1 MVSRR
6 IPQKGE
12 IWHVN
17 GDPVEGK
24 EFKGPH
30 YYLVISPKE
39 LVAALGT
46 AVCVPITSGGGA
58 ARSQSVTVWL
68 DGDSTESGKVTGVAL
83 CYQLRSLDL
92 TARKATY
99 STKVAP
105 HIMDEIL
112 SMVVDLIDPR

>member
-17 GDPVEGK
+17 GDPVSGK

-30 YYLVISPKE
+30 YYLVISVRE

-46 AVCVPITSGGGA
+46 AVCIPVTSGGQA
-58 ARSQSVTVWL
+58 ARSAAVTVYI
-68 DGDSTESGKVTGVAL
+68 DGSSTDTGKVTGVAL
-83 CYQLRSLDL
+83 CYQLSSLDL
-92 TARKATY
+92 PARNA
-99 STKVAP
+99 SFSAKVEP
-105 HIMDEIL
+105 HVMDEIL
-112 SMVVDLIDPR
+112 AKIVDLIDPQ